1 MDINFNEE
9 VIDFKEKEK
18 VIISKQQRN
27 GRKCWTL
34 IENFIDNLD
43 DKADAK
49 KFVKFV
55 KKNQCC
61 NGSIQENSV
70 IQFQGDCIG
79 FLKEALIN
87 KYDYDESDIIVKGI

>member
-1 MDINFNEE
+1 M
-9 VIDFKEKEK
+9 
-18 VIISKQQRN
+18 Q
-27 GRKCWTL
+27 
-34 IENFIDNLD
+34 
-43 DKADAK
+43 

-79 FLKEALIN
+79 FLKEALVN